1 MREAFID
8 EIRVLPYSGIGP
20 NHRGHPRHVAVC
32 SFDVETCDGR
42 PYALGWSGSDGAVEL
57 VAVKPKMLLPLVL
70 DRIQHELT
78 RRYHPLVLV
87 WAHFLPFDLGVSV
100 YPWLEK
106 WNRDTAKHGRLTFG
120 ESELEYVMGK
130 VAFAHVRFRKSHAM
144 ILDTSRYF
152 NMSLE
157 HAAEAA
163 GLLGK
168 KLEHPP
174 GLGQRIIPMDELS
187 PYLTAD
193 VTLARG
199 LGLKIVDWHRDLDLY
214 PCVSVAQLSMRTFRR
229 QFVSRRLQSIPGT
242 PGSGVTPASAPV
254 GGVLRASLCAYHAGR
269 NGLYCEP
276 GWYKVKVL
284 DLNSAFPA
292 AMKRL
297 PCFSKGAWR
306 HVSEFSGVW
315 GFYRL
320 YQGTLHQGTYPI
332 LFSHDFKPLPDGP
345 LRAPVWVTG
354 HELDAAQRAGLVSD
368 VKCLGYVWR
377 PRAKDRPFRA
387 FVDYYWKERKAART
401 LEKKTFVKLLM
412 NSLYGKMIARTELD
426 EPEELDGGRIVT
438 QHAGGQFYPAV
449 AAWITAQV
457 RVWLWRM
464 ERKSQ
469 ALHSATDGVMVRP
482 GFRFRSSRR
491 LGAWKQEAEGWALI
505 LRNKFYLVFND
516 KGELTKWAYHG
527 FDGTVLDLVRM
538 LETGEATYPVGR
550 LRGWFESAAAGLR
563 PFANDPRTFS
573 VSCDVRGFWPPPFP
587 VAAVPVRGGWKRL
600 VWSPVDREVREA
612 HALPIG

>member
-20 NHRGHPRHVAVC
+20 NHRGFPRHVSVC
-32 SFDVETCDGR
+32 SFDAETCDGR
-42 PYALGWSGSDGAVEL
+42 PYALGWGGSDGAVEL
-57 VAVKPKMLLPLVL
+57 MSVKPKTLLPLLL

-106 WNRDTAKHGRLTFG
+106 WNRDAAKHGRLTFG

-157 HAAEAA
+157 RAAEAA

-174 GLGQRIIPMDELS
+174 GLGQRIIPMAELE

-199 LGLKIVDWHRDLDLY
+199 LGNKIVDWHRDLDLY

-229 QFVSRRLQSIPGT
+229 RFVGRRFQSIPGT

-276 GWYKVKVL
+276 GWYQVKVL

-297 PCFSKGAWR
+297 PSFSKGAWR
-306 HVSEFSGVW
+306 
-315 GFYRL
+315 R
-320 YQGTLHQGTYPI
+320 
-332 LFSHDFKPLPDGP
+332 
-345 LRAPVWVTG
+345 
-354 HELDAAQRAGLVSD
+354 
-368 VKCLGYVWR
+368 
-377 PRAKDRPFRA
+377 
-387 FVDYYWKERKAART
+387 
-401 LEKKTFVKLLM
+401 
-412 NSLYGKMIARTELD
+412 
-426 EPEELDGGRIVT
+426 
-438 QHAGGQFYPAV
+438 
-449 AAWITAQV
+449 
-457 RVWLWRM
+457 
-464 ERKSQ
+464 
-469 ALHSATDGVMVRP
+469 
-482 GFRFRSSRR
+482 
-491 LGAWKQEAEGWALI
+491 
-505 LRNKFYLVFND
+505 
-516 KGELTKWAYHG
+516 
-527 FDGTVLDLVRM
+527 
-538 LETGEATYPVGR
+538 
-550 LRGWFESAAAGLR
+550 
-563 PFANDPRTFS
+563 
-573 VSCDVRGFWPPPFP
+573 
-587 VAAVPVRGGWKRL
+587 VAAVFRRVGLLPSLSGNGASGDLPDFVLPRFQALAGRPAPGSRLGDGARAGCGATRRVDFRCADARARLETAGDGSALPGLRGSLLERAAWRLARWRRKRL
-600 VWSPVDREVREA
+600 
-612 HALPIG
+612 